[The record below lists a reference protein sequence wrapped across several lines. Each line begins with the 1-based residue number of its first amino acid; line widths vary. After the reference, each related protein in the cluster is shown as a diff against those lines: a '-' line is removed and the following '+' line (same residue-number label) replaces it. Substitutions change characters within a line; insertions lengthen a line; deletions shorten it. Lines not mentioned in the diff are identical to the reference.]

1 MQVATYAD
9 RSAPAARMRD
19 GRNKC
24 RTFAPPPP
32 NICLLWKPP
41 KITIADIVPNP
52 SPNLILNTNRH
63 LNALTLTLKP
73 IPNINSAL
81 TNHPPTQNTNFNPLI
96 LVAR

>member
-1 MQVATYAD
+1 MSD
-9 RSAPAARMRD
+9 IR
-19 GRNKC
+19 
-24 RTFAPPPP
+24 PPPAP

-63 LNALTLTLKP
+63 LNVLTLTLKP

-81 TNHPPTQNTNFNPLI
+81 INHPPTQNTNFNPLT

>member
-1 MQVATYAD
+1 MQLATYAD

-32 NICLLWKPP
+32 NICLLWKPR

-63 LNALTLTLKP
+63 LNVLTLTLKP

-81 TNHPPTQNTNFNPLI
+81 TNHPQPKI
-96 LVAR
+96 LTLTP